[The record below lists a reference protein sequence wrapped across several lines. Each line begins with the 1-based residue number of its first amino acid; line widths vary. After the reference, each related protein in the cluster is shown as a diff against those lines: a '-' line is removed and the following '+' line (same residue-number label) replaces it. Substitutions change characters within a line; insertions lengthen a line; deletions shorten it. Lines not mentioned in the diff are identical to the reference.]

1 MKSKLGLGKTKHRF
15 FPIHVTKCY
24 LPSVRF
30 SVLPPVMSDA
40 CYFPVLISHSCF
52 VISADKVEVCNVGR
66 VGKEKADLYHHN
78 PFHFSLIQV
87 QIHL

>member
-1 MKSKLGLGKTKHRF
+1 MGLGDTKHRF
-15 FPIHVTKCY
+15 SPNYVTNCY

-30 SVLPPVMSDA
+30 PVLPTVMSDA
-40 CYFPVLISHSCF
+40 GHFPVLLSHFCF
-52 VISADKVEVCNVGR
+52 FISADKVEVCNIGR
-66 VGKEKADLYHHN
+66 VGKEKADLYHYN

>member
-1 MKSKLGLGKTKHRF
+1 MGLGKTKHRF
-15 FPIHVTKCY
+15 SPTYVTNCY

-30 SVLPPVMSDA
+30 PVLPTVMSDA
-40 CYFPVLISHSCF
+40 GYFPVLLAYFCF
-52 VISADKVEVCNVGR
+52 FIGADKVEVCNNGR
-66 VGKEKADLYHHN
+66 VGKVKADYHHN